1 MRNRE
6 FGLLLEGARALNL
19 DTQKIILDEKK
30 WVGYIQ
36 LIKSWG
42 KRISL
47 LSKEDLNTR
56 IPHHILDS
64 LILSKFIPEGAE
76 IMDIGTGAGFPG
88 VPLAIYRGDL
98 KVYLV
103 ESKLKKGAFLRTVKH
118 QLHLNNVEVFV
129 SRWEDLSGIK
139 VDIIVTK
146 ATGFSEQEM
155 KEMKKFLKGKGKI
168 FRYSIKP
175 SDNAVSHQV
184 KNPLREKEFYILEF
198 C

>member
-19 DTQKIILDEKK
+19 DVQKIILDEKK
-30 WVGYIQ
+30 WGEYIQ
-36 LIKSWG
+36 LIKFWG

-64 LILSKFIPEGAE
+64 LILSKFIPEGAR
-76 IMDIGTGAGFPG
+76 IMDIGAGAGFPG
-88 VPLAIYRGDL
+88 VPLAIYRDDL

-103 ESKLKKGAFLRTVKH
+103 ESKLKKGTFLRTVKH
-118 QLHLNNVEVFV
+118 QLCLNNVHVFV
-129 SRWEDLSGIK
+129 SRWEDLGEIK

-146 ATGFSEQEM
+146 ATGFSKDEIKMM
-155 KEMKKFLKGKGKI
+155 KRFLKEKGKI
-168 FRYSIKP
+168 LRYSIKP
-175 SDNAVSHQV
+175 SVNAVSHRV